1 MRILLFAF
9 VLVPTL
15 LLSQV
20 PPVYVVLFTHI
31 EDNTPAGTLGTPQ
44 SRQQYMLYR
53 TRLVDVANLAR
64 TYHLPW
70 SLQPDW
76 KFLLAALMYEDS
88 TVIPSTNNKN
98 LLRYLKE
105 DLGAVLD
112 PHSHENGGYNY
123 TDVAHLLDSLG
134 VGATT
139 VIGGHIWDPAL
150 PQFQE
155 WDRFRNPV
163 SGRRYPW
170 ARWRGNI
177 LMGSGTPNHVND
189 PIVSGVWRPQDRFH
203 YFVHDSTANIAA
215 IGQFRGTLESTR
227 ELNQIYM
234 IGRVPTSCMLTSSYH
249 IKPATITRAGGIAA
263 IEDSVM
269 RPARALRDSGIA
281 NFTDFTALVATWQST
296 FRSRGYVYD
305 AQSPSGI
312 ESEVHSGASSFVLE
326 PCYPNP
332 FNSTTSIRF
341 QVHFSTFVSLRV
353 FNLLGQE
360 VINLVNEQLAAG
372 THKSVF
378 DAPHLPSGVY
388 FVRLSA
394 GSFNQSRKAVLV
406 K

>member
-1 MRILLFAF
+1 
-9 VLVPTL
+9 
-15 LLSQV
+15 
-20 PPVYVVLFTHI
+20 
-31 EDNTPAGTLGTPQ
+31 
-44 SRQQYMLYR
+44 
-53 TRLVDVANLAR
+53 
-64 TYHLPW
+64 
-70 SLQPDW
+70 
-76 KFLLAALMYEDS
+76 
-88 TVIPSTNNKN
+88 
-98 LLRYLKE
+98 LKE

-296 FRSRGYVYD
+296 FRS
-305 AQSPSGI
+305 
-312 ESEVHSGASSFVLE
+312 EVHSGASSFVLE